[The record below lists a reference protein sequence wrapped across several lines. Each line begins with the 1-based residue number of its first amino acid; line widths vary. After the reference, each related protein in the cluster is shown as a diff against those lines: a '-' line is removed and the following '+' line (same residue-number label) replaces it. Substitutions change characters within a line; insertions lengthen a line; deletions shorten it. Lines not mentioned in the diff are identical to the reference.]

1 MKEGWGNR
9 LWGLMAFF
17 YEEFFKRFPPYRR
30 LIKEIIANL
39 NGLPSSS
46 PICLL
51 DAGCGTGLLSVELA
65 RRGYFVLGIDRSSEM
80 LKRAR
85 GKKQKENLDNLFFM
99 EGDLNTGIS
108 LQKFSFQKI
117 LFIHSLYLLEDPAPT
132 LESLA
137 SVLRP
142 GGRLSCVTPPASLL
156 SENFGRGGG
165 LLWPK
170 PFGKRGFFRFSSSF
184 PFFCRWELWISWSSI
199 GRKEAIIVGMKKES
213 SSFLKTGASKW
224 NGCARAAWLIA
235 TFSSA
240 LLKKDKG
247 QKIEVITDP
256 TFSNHQWRKSF

>member
-17 YEEFFKRFPPYRR
+17 YEEFFERFPPYRR
-30 LIKEIIANL
+30 LIKEIIENL

-65 RRGYFVLGIDRSSEM
+65 RRGYFVLGIDRSSGM

-117 LFIHSLYLLEDPAPT
+117 LFIHSLYLLDDPAPT
-132 LESLA
+132 LEALG

-142 GGRLSCVTPPASLL
+142 GGEIIMCNPSRKLTFGELWAGGWSFMAETIRERGILSIFFFFPILL
-156 SENFGRGGG
+156 SMGALNFV
-165 LLWPK
+165 
-170 PFGKRGFFRFSSSF
+170 
-184 PFFCRWELWISWSSI
+184 IQY
-199 GRKEAIIVGMKKES
+199 RKERGYHCWDEKGIIE
-213 SSFLKTGASKW
+213 
-224 NGCARAAWLIA
+224 
-235 TFSSA
+235 
-240 LLKKDKG
+240 LLKNWGFQVK
-247 QKIEVITDP
+247 
-256 TFSNHQWRKSF
+256 WLRKSCLANSHLLLCAIKER